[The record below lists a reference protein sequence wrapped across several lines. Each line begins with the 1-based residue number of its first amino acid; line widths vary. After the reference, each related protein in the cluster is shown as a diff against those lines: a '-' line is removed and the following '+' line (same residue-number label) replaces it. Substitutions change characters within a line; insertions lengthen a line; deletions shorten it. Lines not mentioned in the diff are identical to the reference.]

1 MKLLIAVLTLVL
13 AAAALAEG
21 KKIPLDEAGFVAA
34 MPNASAAEV
43 VEALG
48 TPDRVIAQVD
58 RNGKVVASV
67 LRYRNLVSNAQGD
80 YYRCTDLEIVGDRVV
95 NVLFTNVDEQTDSPM
110 TF

>member
-1 MKLLIAVLTLVL
+1 MKRLIAILTLAL
-13 AAAALAEG
+13 AGMALAEG
-21 KKIPLDEAGFVAA
+21 KKIPLDEAGFIAA
-34 MPNASAAEV
+34 IPNTSLAEV

-48 TPDRVIAQVD
+48 TPDRITAHTD
-58 RNGKVVASV
+58 SNGKVLASV

-95 NVLFTNVDEQTDSPM
+95 NVVFTNDDDENSAPM